1 MRRAAMGLAAML
13 LLGACVSIP
22 TSGPVEEHSAQAQ
35 RANPGVEIAPVPPA
49 TGASPTLIV
58 EGFLHAMATYE
69 RDFGVA
75 RQYLTPEA
83 GAQWQPEG
91 GIAIYREGFPPVVSE
106 TGAVLTAPLVGR
118 TDAAGVFTRGEGDLL
133 HDFGLVQD
141 AQQQWRI
148 SKPPSGLLVSQYLF
162 ASTYSQVNVSFWD
175 RELAMMV
182 PDPRF
187 LPKGQHELE
196 AAVSAVLGGPSA
208 WVAPIAR
215 PPFGPA
221 LTVESVELSGSGVAR
236 IELTPGSLPA
246 ADVRERLLGE
256 LAWSLAGMDGVV
268 AVRVSSGS
276 TVWPFGTGETAST
289 ADFAQANPARP
300 ASSSQVF
307 ALVKGGLNKVTD
319 VTGTPELAP
328 VAPALTRIDSFA
340 IRRDNTQYAAVTDGR
355 TRVRTVAPGQPTS
368 ALALSGRG
376 LLRPQFSRQGELWIG
391 SDEAAESRVTVI
403 AGNKQ
408 LPVVLEGVPPGGLR
422 AVRLAPDGL
431 RAVLVVGSERAS
443 RIGVARVERTGDGI
457 RVTGWRDLM
466 DVIAST
472 TEPTEF
478 RDAVWSSPTSI
489 LLLTSDKQ
497 GTQVL
502 SMDSEGLE
510 NHDIGPG
517 RAISLSGLTMNPGAP
532 GLAISSDGVVYRLY
546 GEFTWGPIIT
556 GVDGVN
562 YPD

>member
-1 MRRAAMGLAAML
+1 M
-13 LLGACVSIP
+13 
-22 TSGPVEEHSAQAQ
+22 
-35 RANPGVEIAPVPPA
+35 
-49 TGASPTLIV
+49 
-58 EGFLHAMATYE
+58 
-69 RDFGVA
+69 
-75 RQYLTPEA
+75 
-83 GAQWQPEG
+83 
-91 GIAIYREGFPPVVSE
+91 
-106 TGAVLTAPLVGR
+106 
-118 TDAAGVFTRGEGDLL
+118 
-133 HDFGLVQD
+133 
-141 AQQQWRI
+141 
-148 SKPPSGLLVSQYLF
+148 
-162 ASTYSQVNVSFWD
+162 
-175 RELAMMV
+175 
-182 PDPRF
+182 
-187 LPKGQHELE
+187 
-196 AAVSAVLGGPSA
+196 
-208 WVAPIAR
+208 
-215 PPFGPA
+215 
-221 LTVESVELSGSGVAR
+221 
-236 IELTPGSLPA
+236 
-246 ADVRERLLGE
+246 
-256 LAWSLAGMDGVV
+256 
-268 AVRVSSGS
+268 
-276 TVWPFGTGETAST
+276 
-289 ADFAQANPARP
+289 
-300 ASSSQVF
+300 
-307 ALVKGGLNKVTD
+307 
-319 VTGTPELAP
+319 
-328 VAPALTRIDSFA
+328 
-340 IRRDNTQYAAVTDGR
+340 
-355 TRVRTVAPGQPTS
+355 RTVAPGQPTS

-376 LLRPQFSRQGELWIG
+376 LLRPQYSRQGELWIG

-517 RAISLSGLTMNPGAP
+517 RAISLSGLTMNPGTP
-532 GLAISSDGVVYRLY
+532 GLALSSDGVVYRLY